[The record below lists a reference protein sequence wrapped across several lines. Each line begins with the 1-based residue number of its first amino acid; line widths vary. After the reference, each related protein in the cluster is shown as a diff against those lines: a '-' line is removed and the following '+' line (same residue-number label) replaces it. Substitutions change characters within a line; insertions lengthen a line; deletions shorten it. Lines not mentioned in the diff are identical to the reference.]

1 MRWVWVSPPGLG
13 LVIPLPLRKARRQS
27 RRRPDIPRP
36 TKVGEY
42 AASQAA
48 NNLCAPCRLMYP
60 ALMPYQAAI
69 TVKTT
74 LDRIWKHDYVLPA
87 IQREFVWNPNQIC
100 KLFDSLMQ
108 GFPVGSFLF
117 WKIEPAT
124 AKKFRFFDFSREY
137 HQRDNPHCPPLGKA
151 PDGPVT
157 AVLDGQ
163 QRLTALNVGLR
174 GSLAVKE
181 PNKWWNNPRAF
192 PVKKLYLDLLHE
204 PVPDEEGTT
213 YRFEFLTDERAAA
226 PTSGE
231 FWFPVNRIFGMGEPS
246 EPMVYLAEQGLGN
259 TTCAVKT
266 LFCLQAM
273 VHNALVMSYYEEENQ
288 DIEKVLTIFIRT
300 NSGGTVLSYSDLLL
314 SIATAQWEQRDARS
328 EINTLVDA
336 LNVTGLGFN
345 FSKDFVLKAGLMVSD
360 IASVGFKVE
369 NFDRDNMKKLESS
382 WPQVAETLRLTARLI
397 ASFGLSRDTITADSA
412 LLPVAY
418 YLHRRECDDGYLT
431 SKAEAEDRAIVKRW
445 LIRSLIKPGIWG
457 SGLDV
462 LLTAL
467 REIIRNASGKFP
479 DESLEREMRV
489 RGKSLTFSP
498 EEVEELADM
507 KYGSR
512 DLFGLLTLLFPFVN
526 TRNQFHI
533 DHVFPS
539 AVFHARKLKQLGFSE
554 EEIARLQ
561 DRKDRLPNL
570 QLLEG
575 PDNQSKNDQMPDK
588 WIAETYKKEED
599 RKDYISRHMLD
610 GVMTDLFGFEAFF
623 KARRQRLLERIVVVL
638 NGPVETAA

>member
-1 MRWVWVSPPGLG
+1 MS
-13 LVIPLPLRKARRQS
+13 
-27 RRRPDIPRP
+27 
-36 TKVGEY
+36 
-42 AASQAA
+42 
-48 NNLCAPCRLMYP
+48 
-60 ALMPYQAAI
+60 YQTAI

-87 IQREFVWNPNQIC
+87 IQREFVWNPKQIC

-124 AKKFRFFDFSREY
+124 SKNFRFFDFSREY

-181 PNKWWNNPRAF
+181 PNKWWNNPKAF
-192 PVKKLYLDLLHE
+192 PVKKLYVDLLHE
-204 PVPDEEGTT
+204 RIPDEEGAIF
-213 YRFEFLTDERAAA
+213 RFEFLTDERAAEPA
-226 PTSGE
+226 TGE
-231 FWFPVNRIFGMGEPS
+231 FWFPVNRIFEMAEPS

-259 TTCAVKT
+259 TTCAVKS
-266 LFCLQAM
+266 LHRLQAM
-273 VHNALVMSYYEEENQ
+273 AHNAPVISYYEEESQ
-288 DIEKVLTIFIRT
+288 DIEKVLNIFIRT

-314 SIATAQWEQRDARS
+314 SIATAQWEERDARS

-345 FSKDFVLKAGLMVSD
+345 FSKDFVLKAGLMLSD

-369 NFDRDNMKKLESS
+369 NFDRNNMKKLESNWS
-382 WPQVAETLRLTARLI
+382 HVAETLRLTARLV

-418 YLHRRECDDGYLT
+418 YLHVRRCDDGYLT
-431 SKAEAEDRAIVKRW
+431 SKVEAEDRKIIKHW

-467 REIIRNASGKFP
+467 RDVIRNASGKFP

-498 EEVEELADM
+498 EEIEELADM

-512 DLFGLLTLLFPFVN
+512 DLFGLLTLLFPFVD

-533 DHVFPS
+533 DHVFPT
-539 AVFHARKLKQLGFSE
+539 AVFHARKLKQISLSE
-554 EEIARLQ
+554 DEISRLQ
-561 DRKDRLPNL
+561 DSKDRLPNL
-570 QLLEG
+570 QLLQG
-575 PDNQSKNDQMPDK
+575 PDNQSKNDQMPAR
-588 WIAETYKKEED
+588 WIAETYKKDED

-610 GVMTDLFGFEAFF
+610 GVMTDLSGFEAFF
-623 KARRQRLLERIVVVL
+623 KGRRNRLLERIVTVL
-638 NGPVETAA
+638 NGPVEIAV

>member
-1 MRWVWVSPPGLG
+1 
-13 LVIPLPLRKARRQS
+13 
-27 RRRPDIPRP
+27 
-36 TKVGEY
+36 
-42 AASQAA
+42 
-48 NNLCAPCRLMYP
+48 MYP
-60 ALMPYQAAI
+60 ACMPYQTAI

-87 IQREFVWNPNQIC
+87 IQREFVWNPKQIC

-108 GFPVGSFLF
+108 GFPVGSFLY
-117 WKIEPAT
+117 WKIEPIT
-124 AKKFRFFDFSREY
+124 SKNFRFFDFSREY

-163 QRLTALNVGLR
+163 QRLTALNIGLR

-181 PNKWWNNPRAF
+181 PNKWWNNPKAF
-192 PVKKLYLDLLHE
+192 PVKKLHLDLLHE
-204 PVPDEEGTT
+204 PIPDEEGAI

-226 PTSGE
+226 KTSGE
-231 FWFPVNRIFGMGEPS
+231 FWFPVNRIFGMVEPS

-259 TTCAVKT
+259 TTCAVKS
-266 LFCLQAM
+266 LHRLQAT
-273 VHNALVMSYYEEENQ
+273 VHNTLVISYYEEESQ
-288 DIEKVLTIFIRT
+288 DIEKVLNIFIRT

-314 SIATAQWEQRDARS
+314 SIATAQWEERDARS
-328 EINTLVDA
+328 EINALVDA

-345 FSKDFVLKAGLMVSD
+345 FSKDFVLKAGLMLSD

-369 NFDRDNMKKLESS
+369 NFDRNNMKKLESNWS
-382 WPQVAETLRLTARLI
+382 QVAETLRLTTRLI

-418 YLHRRECDDGYLT
+418 YLHKRRCDDGYLT
-431 SKAEAEDRAIVKRW
+431 SKMEVGDRKILKHW

-467 REIIRNASGKFP
+467 REVIRNSSDKFP

-512 DLFGLLTLLFPFVN
+512 DLFGLLTLVFPFVD

-539 AVFHARKLKQLGFSE
+539 AVFHARKLKQLGLSE
-554 EEIARLQ
+554 EEIERLQ
-561 DRKDRLPNL
+561 DNKDRLSNL
-570 QLLEG
+570 QLLQG
-575 PDNQSKNDQMPDK
+575 PDNQSKNDQMPAK

-599 RKDYISRHMLD
+599 RKDYISRYVLD
-610 GVMTDLFGFEAFF
+610 GVMTDLTGFDAFF
-623 KARRQRLLERIVVVL
+623 KGRRGRLLERIESVL
-638 NGPVETAA
+638 NGPAETGDSSKA

>member
-1 MRWVWVSPPGLG
+1 
-13 LVIPLPLRKARRQS
+13 
-27 RRRPDIPRP
+27 
-36 TKVGEY
+36 
-42 AASQAA
+42 
-48 NNLCAPCRLMYP
+48 MYP
-60 ALMPYQAAI
+60 VRMPYQTPV
-69 TVKTT
+69 TVKAT

-87 IQREFVWNPNQIC
+87 IQREFVWNPKQIC

-108 GFPVGSFLF
+108 GFPVGTFLF

-124 AKKFRFFDFSREY
+124 SKNFCFFDFSREY
-137 HQRDNPHCPPLGKA
+137 HQRDKPHCPPLGKA

-181 PNKWWNNPRAF
+181 PNKWWNNPKAF

-204 PVPDEEGTT
+204 PIPGEEGAI
-213 YRFEFLTDERAAA
+213 YRFEFLTDERGAAL
-226 PTSGE
+226 TSGE
-231 FWFPVNRIFGMGEPS
+231 FWFPVNRIFGMAEQS

-259 TTCAVKT
+259 TTCAVKS
-266 LFCLQAM
+266 LYRLQAM
-273 VHNALVMSYYEEENQ
+273 VHNALVMSYYEEESQ
-288 DIEKVLTIFIRT
+288 DIEKVLNIFIRT

-314 SIATAQWEQRDARS
+314 SIATAQWESDARS

-345 FSKDFVLKAGLMVSD
+345 FSKDFVLKAGLMLSD

-369 NFDRDNMKKLESS
+369 NFDRDNMKKLESNWS
-382 WPQVAETLRLTARLI
+382 QVAETLRLTARLI

-418 YLHRRECDDGYLT
+418 YLHTRRCDDGYMT
-431 SKAEAEDRAIVKRW
+431 SKVEAEDREIVKHW

-467 REIIRNASGKFP
+467 REVIRNTTGKFP
-479 DESLEREMRV
+479 DESLEREMRA
-489 RGKSLTFSP
+489 RGKSLTFTQ

-512 DLFGLLTLLFPFVN
+512 DLFGLLTLLFPFVD

-539 AVFHARKLKQLGFSE
+539 AVFHARKLKQLGLSKDE
-554 EEIARLQ
+554 VERLQ
-561 DRKDRLPNL
+561 DSKDRLSNL
-570 QLLEG
+570 QLLGG
-575 PDNQSKNDQMPDK
+575 PDNQSKNDQMPAK
-588 WIAETYKKEED
+588 WIAETYKKDEE

-610 GVMTDLFGFEAFF
+610 GVMTDLSGFEAFF
-623 KARRQRLLERIVVVL
+623 KGRRQRLLERIVVVL
-638 NGPVETAA
+638 NGPIETAA

>member
-1 MRWVWVSPPGLG
+1 
-13 LVIPLPLRKARRQS
+13 
-27 RRRPDIPRP
+27 
-36 TKVGEY
+36 
-42 AASQAA
+42 
-48 NNLCAPCRLMYP
+48 MYP
-60 ALMPYQAAI
+60 ARMPYQTAI

-74 LDRIWKHDYVLPA
+74 LDRIWKHGYVLPA
-87 IQREFVWNPNQIC
+87 IQREFVWNPKQIC

-117 WKIEPAT
+117 WKIEPVT
-124 AKKFRFFDFSREY
+124 SKNFRFFDFSREY

-151 PDGPVT
+151 PEGPVT

-181 PNKWWNNPRAF
+181 PNKWWNNPKAF

-204 PVPDEEGTT
+204 PIPDEEGAI
-213 YRFEFLTDERAAA
+213 YRFEFLTDERAAS

-231 FWFPVNRIFGMGEPS
+231 FWFPVNRIFEMAEPS

-259 TTCAVKT
+259 TTCAVKS
-266 LFCLQAM
+266 LHRLQAT
-273 VHNALVMSYYEEENQ
+273 VHNALVINYYEEESQ
-288 DIEKVLTIFIRT
+288 DIEKVLNIFIRT

-345 FSKDFVLKAGLMVSD
+345 FSKDFVLKAGLMLSD

-369 NFDRDNMKKLESS
+369 NFDRNNMKKLESNWS
-382 WPQVAETLRLTARLI
+382 QVAETLRLTARLI
-397 ASFGLSRDTITADSA
+397 ADFGLSRDTITADSA

-418 YLHRRECDDGYLT
+418 YLHTRPCDDSYLT
-431 SKAEAEDRAIVKRW
+431 SKVEAEDRKIVKHW

-467 REIIRNASGKFP
+467 REVIRGASGKFP

-489 RGKSLTFSP
+489 RGKSLTFTN

-512 DLFGLLTLLFPFVN
+512 DLFGLLTLLFPFVD

-539 AVFHARKLKQLGFSE
+539 AVFHARKLKQMGLSE
-554 EEIARLQ
+554 DEIARLQ
-561 DRKDRLPNL
+561 DSKDRLPNL
-570 QLLEG
+570 QLLQG
-575 PDNQSKNDQMPDK
+575 PDNQSKNDQMPAK
-588 WIAETYKKEED
+588 WIEETYKKDED

-610 GVMTDLFGFEAFF
+610 GVMTDLSGFEAFF
-623 KARRQRLLERIVVVL
+623 KGRRQRLLERIVVVL
-638 NGPVETAA
+638 NGPARMADEATEARPAPNAGATKI

>member
-1 MRWVWVSPPGLG
+1 
-13 LVIPLPLRKARRQS
+13 
-27 RRRPDIPRP
+27 
-36 TKVGEY
+36 
-42 AASQAA
+42 
-48 NNLCAPCRLMYP
+48 MYP
-60 ALMPYQAAI
+60 VRMPYQTPV
-69 TVKTT
+69 TVKAT

-87 IQREFVWNPNQIC
+87 IQREFVWNPKQIC

-108 GFPVGSFLF
+108 GFPVGTFLF

-124 AKKFRFFDFSREY
+124 SKNFCFFDFSREY
-137 HQRDNPHCPPLGKA
+137 HQRDKPHCPPLGKA

-181 PNKWWNNPRAF
+181 PNKWWNNPKAF

-204 PVPDEEGTT
+204 PIPGEEGAI
-213 YRFEFLTDERAAA
+213 YRFEFLTDERGAAL
-226 PTSGE
+226 TSGE
-231 FWFPVNRIFGMGEPS
+231 FWFPVNRIFGMAEQS

-259 TTCAVKT
+259 TTCAVKS
-266 LFCLQAM
+266 LYRLQAM
-273 VHNALVMSYYEEENQ
+273 VHNALVMSYYEEESQ
-288 DIEKVLTIFIRT
+288 DIEKVLNIFIRT

-314 SIATAQWEQRDARS
+314 SIATAQWESDARS

-345 FSKDFVLKAGLMVSD
+345 FSKDFVLKAGLMLSD

-369 NFDRDNMKKLESS
+369 NFDRDNMKKLESNWS
-382 WPQVAETLRLTARLI
+382 QVAETLRLTARLI

-418 YLHRRECDDGYLT
+418 YLHTRRCDDGYMT
-431 SKAEAEDRAIVKRW
+431 SKVEAEDREIVKHW

-467 REIIRNASGKFP
+467 REVIRNTTGKFP
-479 DESLEREMRV
+479 DESLEREMRA
-489 RGKSLTFSP
+489 RGKSLTFTQ

-512 DLFGLLTLLFPFVN
+512 DLFGLLTLLFPFVD

-539 AVFHARKLKQLGFSE
+539 AVFHARKLKHLGLSE
-554 EEIARLQ
+554 DEVERLQ
-561 DRKDRLPNL
+561 DSKDRLSNL
-570 QLLEG
+570 QLLGG
-575 PDNQSKNDQMPDK
+575 PDNQSKNDQMPAK
-588 WIAETYKKEED
+588 WIAETYKKDEE

-610 GVMTDLFGFEAFF
+610 GVMTDLSGFEAFF
-623 KARRQRLLERIVVVL
+623 KGRRQRLLERIVVVL
-638 NGPVETAA
+638 NGPIETAA

>member
-1 MRWVWVSPPGLG
+1 
-13 LVIPLPLRKARRQS
+13 
-27 RRRPDIPRP
+27 
-36 TKVGEY
+36 
-42 AASQAA
+42 
-48 NNLCAPCRLMYP
+48 MYP
-60 ALMPYQAAI
+60 APMPYQTAI

-87 IQREFVWNPNQIC
+87 IQREFVWNPKQIC

-124 AKKFRFFDFSREY
+124 SKNFRFFDFSREY

-181 PNKWWNNPRAF
+181 PNKWWNNPKAF
-192 PVKKLYLDLLHE
+192 PVKKLYIDLLHE
-204 PVPDEEGTT
+204 PIADEEGAI

-226 PTSGE
+226 PPSGE
-231 FWFPVNRIFGMGEPS
+231 FWFPVNRIFGMAEPS
-246 EPMVYLAEQGLGN
+246 EPMVYLAEQSLGN
-259 TTCAVKT
+259 NKFAVKA
-266 LFCLQAM
+266 LHRLQATI
-273 VHNALVMSYYEEENQ
+273 HNALVISYYEEESQ
-288 DIEKVLTIFIRT
+288 DIEKVLNIFIRT

-345 FSKDFVLKAGLMVSD
+345 FSKDFVLKAGLMLSD

-369 NFDRDNMKKLESS
+369 NFDRNNMKKLESN

-418 YLHRRECDDGYLT
+418 YLHTRRCDDAYLT
-431 SKAEAEDRAIVKRW
+431 SKAEAEDRKIVKHW

-467 REIIRNASGKFP
+467 REVIRGGSGKFP

-489 RGKSLTFSP
+489 RGKSLTFTN

-512 DLFGLLTLLFPFVN
+512 DLFGLLTLLFPFVD

-533 DHVFPS
+533 DHVFPT
-539 AVFHARKLKQLGFSE
+539 AVFHARKLKQLGLSE
-554 EEIARLQ
+554 DEIAHLQ
-561 DRKDRLPNL
+561 DKKDRLPNL
-570 QLLEG
+570 QLLQG
-575 PDNQSKNDQMPDK
+575 PDNQSKNDQMPAE
-588 WIAETYKKEED
+588 WIAETYKKDED
-599 RKDYISRHMLD
+599 RKDYISRHVLD
-610 GVMTDLFGFEAFF
+610 GVMTDLSGFDAFF
-623 KARRQRLLERIVVVL
+623 KDRRQHLLERIVAVL
-638 NGPVETAA
+638 NGSSIVQVVTN